1 MKPTI
6 GIETIAGLI
15 IILLVAGWSV
25 WYLRK
30 EKNKINKSVFELIP
44 NLFPTIGILGTFVGI
59 AIGLYSFNPDP
70 AHIDKS
76 IEDLLDG
83 LKTAFYVSI
92 FGVLLLIIFSV
103 YTSFKREKIGLQSD
117 EVEAIN
123 SLKEALIEMSKHL
136 HHMEEGRTIS
146 TSNVLRDLYKES
158 QKQTVSLA
166 SFSSDLAFSL
176 SEVLNNPQEG
186 VTHELRL
193 LKQEIETLGKKLQDP
208 ATEMTQSVIG
218 ELQNSMASM
227 VTDFKDSMSGS
238 AKSELEGLIAALS
251 VAGESLTSFPTVLA
265 TLSQNMQTDMNVL
278 KITMEEVSRQ
288 TLSNSEES
296 TSKMKSQIEDITK
309 MLSENV
315 GNMQSGQENLMN
327 IQSENLKISDQ
338 LVDRFNLSVE
348 SLDKISGSVLET
360 LEKYRIAQTELNMV
374 AGQLRSVSENVATS
388 SKNLTESQTNFTQ
401 QVVKVTDINAKS
413 IEELKSTLET
423 AKDLSEA
430 YADNFSII
438 ELGLKEIFQEIERGL
453 ISYRTTINGNLN
465 DHLGAYT
472 SSLTQTVASLNSA
485 FASQSDILNEQTEL
499 LNDLRGLIG
508 GINN

>member
-6 GIETIAGLI
+6 GVETIAGLV
-15 IILLVAGWSV
+15 IILLVAGWSI

-30 EKNKINKSVFELIP
+30 GKNEINKSVFELIP

-70 AHIDKS
+70 ANIDKS

-136 HHMEEGRTIS
+136 HHMEEGRIIS

-158 QKQTVSLA
+158 QKQTISLA

-193 LKQEIETLGKKLQDP
+193 LKQEIETLGNKLQDP

-413 IEELKSTLET
+413 IEELKSTLVL

-430 YADNFSII
+430 YSDNFSII
-438 ELGLKEIFQEIERGL
+438 EMGLKEIFKEIEGGL

-465 DHLGAYT
+465 EHLGTYT
-472 SSLTQTVASLNSA
+472 SSLTQTVSSLKSA
-485 FASQSDILNEQTEL
+485 FDSQSDILNEQSEL
-499 LNDLRGLIG
+499 LNDLRDLITRL
-508 GINN
+508 NK

>member
-1 MKPTI
+1 MKPNI
-6 GIETIAGLI
+6 GIETIAGI
-15 IILLVAGWSV
+15 IIIIMVAAWGI
-25 WYLRK
+25 WYLKR
-30 EKNKINKSVFELIP
+30 EKAKINKSLFELIP

-59 AIGLYSFNPDP
+59 AIGLYSFDSSNGNME
-70 AHIDKS
+70 KS
-76 IEDLLDG
+76 IENLLDG

-92 FGVLLLIIFSV
+92 LGVFLLLVFSI
-103 YTSFKREKIGLQSD
+103 YSSIKREKLQLLSD
-117 EVEAIN
+117 EAEAIN
-123 SLKEALIEMSKHL
+123 SLKDVIIEMSKYL
-136 HHMEEGRTIS
+136 HHIEEGKTIS

-166 SFSSDLAFSL
+166 SFSGDLAFSL

-193 LKQEIETLGKKLQDP
+193 LKQEIEILGKKLQDP

-288 TLSNSEES
+288 TLSNSEAS
-296 TSKMKSQIEDITK
+296 TSKMKSQIEEITNI
-309 MLSENV
+309 LSEKV
-315 GNMQSGQENLMN
+315 GNMQDGQENLMN
-327 IQSENLKISDQ
+327 IQNENLKISDQ

-360 LEKYRIAQTELNMV
+360 LEKYRIAQSELNAV

-388 SKNLTESQTNFTQ
+388 SKNLTETQTNFTQ

-438 ELGLKEIFQEIERGL
+438 ELGLKNIFKEIEGGL
-453 ISYRTTINGNLN
+453 ISYRSTINGNLN
-465 DHLGAYT
+465 EHLGTYT
-472 SSLTQTVASLNSA
+472 SSLTQTVSSLKSA
-485 FASQSDILNEQTEL
+485 FDSQSDILNEQSEL
-499 LNDLRGLIG
+499 LNDLKDLIS
-508 GINN
+508 GINR